1 MLSNLRIENIAIIE
15 SASIE
20 FTDGFCVLSG
30 ETGAGK
36 SIIIDSLSAVLGERA
51 SKDLIRTGA
60 EQAQVTALF
69 QGVPIGARNWLL
81 ANDIEN
87 ESDGSLLVQ
96 RTLKSNGRN
105 TCKVNGV
112 PVTVSLL
119 KELGKELI
127 SIHGQHDSQ
136 KLLNPD
142 EHVKYIDLLG
152 KLSPLKENYE
162 KIYSEYLSL
171 YREYKKLEKNDSEQ
185 ARRIDFL
192 EFEINEINNADIKI
206 GEQEELLERR
216 EFFKNSEKIV
226 RDMEKA
232 LLSLEDSEQGKGAI
246 SLLFDTAGFLEIPSK
261 HFKDLEEAALKV
273 SEAAY
278 FIDELK
284 SLVSDILL
292 SCEYDEE
299 EQNMVEARLNELHG
313 LSLKYGKT
321 EEDILLYRDNAEK
334 ELNSLKNR
342 DETLTRIIK
351 ELEEKKVLL
360 LSAAETLSQGR
371 KKTAKEFEKAVKNEL
386 SFLNMPEA
394 FLKTEFTP
402 CKLNKNGKEEIE
414 FLISP
419 NPGEAFKPLSKIAS
433 GGELSRIMLAIQS
446 VLSGEGG
453 VPTFVFDEIDT
464 GVSGSAAERIAEK
477 LKGVSTNHQV
487 LCITHSPQVA
497 SYADTQYLIK
507 KETLNG
513 KTYTR
518 VKELDKDGRVEEI
531 ARIIGGEK
539 ITELQRKSA
548 LEMIERIK

>member
-15 SASIE
+15 SAGIE
-20 FTDGFCVLSG
+20 FTDGFGVLSG

-69 QGVPIGARNWLL
+69 QGYPEGAKEWLRE
-81 ANDIEN
+81 NDIPE
-87 ESDGSLLVQ
+87 EPDGSLLIQ
-96 RTLKSNGRN
+96 RTLRSNGRN
-105 TCKVNGV
+105 TCKVNGM
-112 PVTVSLL
+112 PVTVTLL
-119 KELGKELI
+119 GELGKELI

-152 KLSPLKENYE
+152 GLEPLRSEYE
-162 KIYSEYLSL
+162 KIYEEYLSL
-171 YREYKKLEKNDSEQ
+171 YREYKALEKNDSEQ
-185 ARRIDFL
+185 ARRMDFL
-192 EFEINEINNADIKI
+192 EFEISEIDGAGIVP
-206 GEQEELLERR
+206 GERERLLKRR
-216 EFFKNSEKIV
+216 EFFKDSEKIV

-232 LLSLEDSEQGKGAI
+232 LSALEDGEMGKGAI
-246 SLLFDTAGFLEIPSK
+246 SLLFDTAGYLETPSG
-261 HFKDLEEAALKV
+261 HFSELEDASGKV

-278 FIDELK
+278 YLEEVK
-284 SLVSDILL
+284 SLVSDLIL
-292 SCEYDEE
+292 SSEYDEE
-299 EQNMVEARLNELHG
+299 EQNSVEARLSELHA
-313 LSLKYGKT
+313 LSLKYGNT
-321 EEDILLYRDNAEK
+321 EEEILLYRDEAEK
-334 ELNSLKNR
+334 ELEALKNR
-342 DETLTRIIK
+342 DETLERIVK
-351 ELEEKKVLL
+351 ELEEKKALL
-360 LSAAETLSQGR
+360 IKEAEKLSAER
-371 KKTAKEFEKAVKNEL
+371 KKTAQEFDSAVKHEL

-394 FLKTEFTP
+394 ELKTEFTP
-402 CKLNKNGKEEIE
+402 CKIGRNGKDELE

-419 NPGEAFKPLSKIAS
+419 NPGEGFKPLSRIAS

-453 VPTFVFDEIDT
+453 VPTFIFDEIDT

-477 LKGVSTNHQV
+477 LKSVSKNHQV

-497 SYADTQYLIK
+497 SYADTHYLIR
-507 KETLNG
+507 KETVNG

-518 VKELDKDGRVEEI
+518 VEELDKQGRVEEI
-531 ARIIGGEK
+531 ARIIGGER
-539 ITELQRKSA
+539 ITELQKQSA